1 MAKSVNPAPFTGVVL
16 LFLALLNG
24 CTTPFQGIRVRAQ
37 SPGIDDA
44 YRKLTLAV
52 TTDGFTIAAVDP
64 ARHTLESGWKDLTAK
79 EIADADRSVGN
90 AKVEGKVMLRLE
102 ARGKLYD
109 LFLTPVLRYT
119 REGGGPL
126 QEIIA
131 GVHHP
136 LREKWEMV
144 VARLIEKE
152 AKEED

>member
-1 MAKSVNPAPFTGVVL
+1 MAHSVNPAPFAGIAL

-24 CTTPFQGIRVRAQ
+24 CTTPFQGIKVRGQ
-37 SPGIDDA
+37 SPDIDDA
-44 YRKLTLAV
+44 FRKLSLAV
-52 TTDGFTIAAVDP
+52 TTDGFTIAVVDP
-64 ARHTLESGWKDLTAK
+64 ARHTLESGWRDLTAK
-79 EIADADRSVGN
+79 EISDADRKAGN
-90 AKVEGKVMLRLE
+90 TKVEGKVTFHLD

-109 LFLTPVLRYT
+109 LFLTPGLRYS

-136 LREKWEMV
+136 FREKWEMV
-144 VARLIEKE
+144 IARLIEKE

>member
-1 MAKSVNPAPFTGVVL
+1 MAKSVNPAPFAGVVL

-37 SPGIDDA
+37 SPAIDDA

-52 TTDGFTIAAVDP
+52 TADGFTLAAVDP
-64 ARHTLESGWKDLTAK
+64 ARHTLESGWRELTAK
-79 EIADADRSVGN
+79 EISDADRRAVNG
-90 AKVEGKVMLRLE
+90 KVEGKVMLRLE

-144 VARLIEKE
+144 VTRLIEKE